1 MADKRLVIDGFGQLE
16 LNQVS
21 FRRDGRIEA
30 QCALDATDFASVP
43 AENGMLLAV
52 DRVNRTVKFP
62 TAANAAKMP
71 IALNYTTE
79 HMYDE
84 RANALKDFK
93 LERGTFLPR
102 LGFLSVGE
110 LFTTNCI
117 CMDESA
123 FANQAALAAATTA
136 TALAATPLYG
146 GISSMGAIKV
156 SATKPSVGPVLLVVE
171 QTTMPDAQFALKF
184 QVLEA

>member
-1 MADKRLVIDGFGQLE
+1 MADKRLVIDGFGQVE

-21 FRRDGRIEA
+21 FRRDGRVEA

-52 DRVNRTVKFP
+52 DRVNRTIKFP
-62 TAANAAKMP
+62 VDDSLP
-71 IALNYTTE
+71 IALNYTSE

-117 CMDESA
+117 CMDGGD
-123 FANQAALAAATTA
+123 FADEDALAAATTA
-136 TALAATPLYG
+136 TALSTTPLYG

-156 SATKPSVGPVLLVVE
+156 SDTAPTDGPVLLVVE
-171 QTTMPDAQFALKF
+171 QTTMPDGQFALKF
-184 QVLEA
+184 QVKQA

>member
-1 MADKRLVIDGFGQLE
+1 MAFKRLVIDGFGQLE
-16 LNQVS
+16 LNQAA
-21 FRRDGRIEA
+21 FRRDGRVEA
-30 QCALDATDFASVP
+30 QCALDETDFADVP

-52 DRVNRTVKFP
+52 DRVNRTVKF
-62 TAANAAKMP
+62 AADDSMP

-93 LERGTFLPR
+93 LEKGTFLPR

-117 CMDESA
+117 GFDDGEFADNDALEAAMDA
-123 FANQAALAAATTA
+123 IAT
-136 TALAATPLYG
+136 TPLYG
-146 GISSMGAIKV
+146 GISEAGAIKV
-156 SATKPSVGPVLLVVE
+156 SATKPVAGPVLLAVE
-171 QTTMPDAQFALKF
+171 KTTMPDGQFAIKF
-184 QVLEA
+184 QVLTA